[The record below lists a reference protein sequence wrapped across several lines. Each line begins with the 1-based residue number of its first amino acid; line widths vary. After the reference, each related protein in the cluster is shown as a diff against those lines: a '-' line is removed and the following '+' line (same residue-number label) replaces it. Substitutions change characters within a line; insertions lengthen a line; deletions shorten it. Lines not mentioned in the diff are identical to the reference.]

1 MMRLLPHAIPLIFGN
16 RLTELTMFIT
26 TACNMRC
33 RHCFVIDELNK
44 KTDLLTVDEV
54 RRMGRHI
61 PFMQRVHISGGEPFT
76 RKDLAEVVLS
86 ISNEW
91 NAGVVCVPNNGW
103 YTDNVVRTIER
114 FGTEGKGHLRIH
126 FSLHSTNAQ
135 AMDNFTQRPGSFERW
150 METVAAASEA
160 KRRFRNVTLIA
171 LSTYNMSNMDTFP
184 ELVDFVLNDTGVDE
198 FSFHLARSHDG
209 YENVVD
215 TTNYKRVLDDYF
227 RNKYRGHPVL
237 RAYRELVRREHLRI
251 IEENT
256 PLPCRAATL
265 RVVVA
270 PNADVYPCERMGYPN
285 GTDRERWLLGNL
297 RENDYDLPALLRQP
311 HVEELRRE
319 IASTPCGCNHEID
332 TSLSL
337 LSRNS
342 FRFKVLRRALDYYI
356 DDRRRGRVVSAR
368 RGP

>member
-1 MMRLLPHAIPLIFGN
+1 MRLLPHAVPLLFRN
-16 RLTELTMFIT
+16 RLTELTLFIT

-33 RHCFVIDELNK
+33 RHCFMIDELNR
-44 KTDLLTVDEV
+44 KTDLLTLDEV
-54 RRMGRHI
+54 RRMSRHI

-76 RKDLAEVVLS
+76 RKDLADVLIA
-86 ISNEW
+86 ISNGW

-114 FGTEGKGHLRIH
+114 FGREGKGHLRIH
-126 FSLHSTNAQ
+126 FSLHSADAGT
-135 AMDNFTQRPGSFERW
+135 MDAFTQRQGSFARW
-150 METVAAASEA
+150 RETVAAASEA
-160 KRRFRNVTLIA
+160 KQRFRNVTLIA

-198 FSFHLARSHDG
+198 FSFHLARSHER
-209 YENVVD
+209 YENLVD
-215 TTNYKRVLDDYF
+215 TTNYERALDDYF
-227 RNKYRGHPVL
+227 HNRYRGHPVL

-251 IEENT
+251 VEENT

-270 PNADVYPCERMGYPN
+270 PNADVYPCERLGFPN
-285 GTDRERWLLGNL
+285 GTDRGHWLLGNL
-297 RENDYDLPALLRQP
+297 RDHDYDLPAMLRQP
-311 HVEELRRE
+311 RVEELRRE

-337 LSRNS
+337 LSRNG
-342 FRFKVLRRALDYYI
+342 FRVQVLRRALGYCL
-356 DDRRRGRVVSAR
+356 DDWRRRVTGGAPGS
-368 RGP
+368 